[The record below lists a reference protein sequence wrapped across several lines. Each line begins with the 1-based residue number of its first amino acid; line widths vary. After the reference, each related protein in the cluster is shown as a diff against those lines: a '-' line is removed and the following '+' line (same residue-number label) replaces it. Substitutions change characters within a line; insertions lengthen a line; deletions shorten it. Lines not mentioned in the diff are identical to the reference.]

1 MLQVKFL
8 KSVPL
13 LANLPPDL
21 LARMSD
27 VLEMEIFK
35 VRIEQERWRL
45 CKTSGVWSRLRAIG
59 RDWGVIRQGWSLFGR
74 SGGVWTELVHGVL
87 NGLLAFGQH

>member
-1 MLQVKFL
+1 VLQVKFL

-35 VRIEQERWRL
+35 VRLWQ
-45 CKTSGVWSRLRAIG
+45 SDGV
-59 RDWGVIRQGWSLFGR
+59 
-74 SGGVWTELVHGVL
+74 
-87 NGLLAFGQH
+87 

>member
-35 VRIEQERWRL
+35 VRIWQEQWRL
-45 CKTSGVWSRLRAIG
+45 SRIC
-59 RDWGVIRQGWSLFGR
+59 
-74 SGGVWTELVHGVL
+74 GVWTRLVAFKGMPDDVL
-87 NGLLAFGQH
+87 LDL

>member
-1 MLQVKFL
+1 VLQVKFL

-35 VRIEQERWRL
+35 VRLGQ
-45 CKTSGVWSRLRAIG
+45 SDGVWARLVAFKAG
-59 RDWGVIRQGWSLFGR
+59 LMTFDWTFGL
-74 SGGVWTELVHGVL
+74 G
-87 NGLLAFGQH
+87 